1 MQSIL
6 CPKDKKRPRPGT
18 PWSGPLIP
26 LAGLGS
32 LLDPLTHER
41 SSTRSLTLHR
51 AVGGSGAPQLRGLR
65 RRPATSPSACQAPN
79 PDRLPSRRY
88 PARWLTFLLCLR
100 MAYAIVHTGR
110 IRNALTV
117 SDICRGRS
125 RIICFLT
132 LKNLSYGVRQCGLI
146 GYTFLNPHPIFLGDR
161 IVNK

>member
-1 MQSIL
+1 MESIL

-32 LLDPLTHER
+32 LLDPLTYER
-41 SSTRSLTLHR
+41 PNTRSLTLHR

-65 RRPATSPSACQAPN
+65 RRPATSPSACQAPK

-88 PARWLTFLLCLR
+88 PARWLTSLLCLR

-117 SDICRGRS
+117 SNICGRTS
-125 RIICFLT
+125 RIICLRT
-132 LKNLSYGVRQCGLI
+132 SKNLSYGVRQCGLI
-146 GYTFLNPHPIFLGDR
+146 GYTFLNRRPMFHDDR